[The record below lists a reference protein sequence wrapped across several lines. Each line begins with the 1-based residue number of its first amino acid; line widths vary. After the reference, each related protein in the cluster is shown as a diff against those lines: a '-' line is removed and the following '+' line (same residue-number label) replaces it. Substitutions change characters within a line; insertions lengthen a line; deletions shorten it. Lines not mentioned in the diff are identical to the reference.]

1 MNQKEVSI
9 SASIICPVF
18 DMAGR
23 LQVLE
28 KWVSEISVN
37 PHIEIIVIH
46 DFLDEA
52 TSDELHL
59 ICSNLQNVHLIEG
72 RFGNPGSA
80 RNAGLRVSKGK
91 HIAFWDCDDEPNTS
105 NFLSLLKLVE
115 QNNSDVCIASYS
127 VFNEVTK
134 SISNAPAWSGD
145 FGQDSKTFALNPG
158 IWRMIFKREI
168 LSGIEFNPL
177 KMAED
182 QIFICQAILES
193 KVITFSDDQIY
204 TYFTGSDNH
213 LTKNWDALQDLL
225 PAMRI
230 TKALIQ
236 RNVRVD
242 LASVLNLM
250 CARQFIS
257 GIKHGSINTKLRII
271 ACSIE
276 HGFILRPSFVK
287 AIFYSLKNT
296 VRG

>member
-1 MNQKEVSI
+1 VNQKEGSI

-18 DMAGR
+18 NMAGR
-23 LQVLE
+23 LQELE

-37 PHIEIIVIH
+37 PQIEIIVIN

-80 RNAGLRVSKGK
+80 RNAGLSFCKGRY
-91 HIAFWDCDDEPNTS
+91 IAFWDCDDEPNAI

-115 QNNSDVCIASYS
+115 QNNSDICIARYS

-134 SISNAPAWSGD
+134 STSSAPAWSGD
-145 FGQDSKTFALNPG
+145 FGRDSKTFALNPG

-168 LSGIEFNPL
+168 LVGIKFNPL

-182 QIFICQAILES
+182 QIFICQAILKS
-193 KVITFSDDQIY
+193 KVITFSDDQVY

-213 LTKNWDALQDLL
+213 LTKNWGALQDLL
-225 PAMRI
+225 PAMQI
-230 TKALIQ
+230 TKALIR

-242 LASVLNLM
+242 LGSVLNLM

-257 GIKHGSINTKLRII
+257 GIKHGSINTKLRIV

-276 HGFILRPSFVK
+276 RGFILRPSFVK
-287 AIFYSLKNT
+287 AILYSLKNT